1 MSHSSPAPHRPRR
14 DHDATPPPVLLP
26 PVSLLHCLVFC
37 VCLAPQLLLQAG
49 IRATFASILQALPF
63 LVLQMPLD
71 VAHRQ
76 LAGWRRGRAEQQ
88 QQQQRPSLFE
98 EVVLCCVRWAFIH
111 TDPHVG
117 RVFFS
122 RSVALPFHR
131 FRQLQALG
139 AGRLVRAALSH
150 ALSFTTFLLPPFAA
164 SLMPWPRPRPVSIL
178 RWREHHDE
186 HFRGMWITY
195 DASRPPDIVL
205 FFVHGGGFV
214 LGSSHFYLE
223 FLLAWAALLMEG
235 SPGDEKPAGFRNP
248 AIFSLD
254 YTLAPDAVF
263 PTQIDEAAHA
273 YAHVL
278 STAAQGDPARI
289 VVAGDSAGGTIVL
302 SLLLRLSQTPPLERP
317 PPPPLPLPLPGMAVL
332 ISPWVTLRSQRYRR
346 SANDYID
353 AETLASYAALYEGK
367 TAGAPGIS
375 GEDPVLSPGHCRD
388 SKWWRRACPAK
399 GIFAT
404 YGAEE
409 VFAPEIRAWVDRLQA
424 DGVDVQT
431 SVDDGG
437 LGVHAWPVASLFLA
451 RSNARRFE
459 GLRRVVGE
467 VKRRMR

>member
-139 AGRLVRAALSH
+139 A
-150 ALSFTTFLLPPFAA
+150 
-164 SLMPWPRPRPVSIL
+164 
-178 RWREHHDE
+178 
-186 HFRGMWITY
+186 
-195 DASRPPDIVL
+195 
-205 FFVHGGGFV
+205 GGGFV